1 MSEVEVK
8 ESVVTIG
15 SADGNATAPG
25 QGAESGL
32 LNLLTKSNPEK
43 GIGEVIDR
51 LVSEREVWEK
61 SELASSNQKLYG
73 LLQSCLALHNTMV
86 GSDAL
91 AKSLRKGLSNYIT
104 QKNYPFRDSTS
115 LMTKIVKC
123 VFGVDRRRVHAYA
136 TALSA
141 AKEKRIGVIEL
152 PRWLKEQGGVE
163 EVRRESKASSNTVS
177 ARLAE
182 GKVVLQADVL
192 AVIQSD
198 KLNAQFSTESLS
210 EGVVLLAT
218 RGDDGSFSIRKV
230 IQTDS
235 VVKAAIASCSAMGKA
250 MKKKQQVEAD
260 AKAAEAARL
269 EAQKELK
276 AA

>member
-8 ESVVTIG
+8 ETVVTIG
-15 SADGNATAPG
+15 SIDGNTTAPN
-25 QGAESGL
+25 QSNESGL
-32 LNLLTKSNPEK
+32 LNLLMKGDPER
-43 GIGEVIDR
+43 GIGDVIDR
-51 LVSEREVWEK
+51 LVSERETWEV
-61 SELASSNQKLYG
+61 SELANSNQKLYG

-91 AKSLRKGLSNYIT
+91 AKALRKGLSNYIT
-104 QKNYPFRDSTS
+104 RKNYPFRDSTP

-123 VFGVDRRRVHAYA
+123 VFGVDRRRVHSYA
-136 TALSA
+136 TALLA
-141 AKEKRIGVIEL
+141 AKEKRISIIEL

-163 EVRRESKASSNTVS
+163 EVRRGSKSSGNSVASRV
-177 ARLAE
+177 AD

-198 KLNAQFSTESLS
+198 KLNAQYSTESLT

-230 IQTDS
+230 IQADS
-235 VVKAAIASCSAMGKA
+235 VVKAAIASCSAMGKTL
-250 MKKKQQVEAD
+250 KKKQQIEAD

-269 EAQKELK
+269 DAQKELK

>member
-15 SADGNATAPG
+15 SADGNANAPA
-25 QGAESGL
+25 QGTESGL
-32 LNLLTKSNPEK
+32 LNLLTKSDPERS
-43 GIGEVIDR
+43 IGEVIDR

-61 SELASSNQKLYG
+61 AELASSNQKLYG

-86 GSDAL
+86 GSDSL
-91 AKSLRKGLSNYIT
+91 AKALRKGLSNYIT
-104 QKNYPFRDSTS
+104 QKSYPFRDSTP

-136 TALSA
+136 TALLA

-163 EVRRESKASSNTVS
+163 EVRRDSKSAGNTVK
-177 ARLAE
+177 ARVAE
-182 GKVVLQADVL
+182 GKVVLQAEVL

-198 KLNAQFSTESLS
+198 KLNAQYSTESLS

-230 IQTDS
+230 IQADS
-235 VVKAAIASCSAMGKA
+235 VVKAAIASCSAMGKTL
-250 MKKKQQVEAD
+250 KKKQQMEAD